1 MKKGP
6 GVGSGRSSPSSQ
18 TIKHAGE
25 DSSSRILKLALE
37 ELKKK
42 THDADNLKNIRED
55 PSFQIVK
62 LALKELGDR
71 YNLSFDDI
79 KNLVGEK
86 PGLVVPVSIFQ
97 NKRLSALEIICKYLR
112 EETRLGF
119 SRIASLLNRDP
130 RTVWT
135 TYSKAVRKQKARLA
149 VKESIIMI
157 PVEIF
162 SDRKFS
168 VLETLVSYLKDHHNL
183 SFAQISQLLQKDP
196 RNIWTVYS
204 RFRKKTK

>member
-1 MKKGP
+1 MKKGRR
-6 GVGSGRSSPSSQ
+6 GGSVRFSPSSQ

-37 ELKKK
+37 DLKKK
-42 THDADNLKNIRED
+42 AHDIDDIKNIRED
-55 PSFQIVK
+55 PSFKIVK
-62 LALKELGDR
+62 LALKELKEK
-71 YNLSFDDI
+71 YSLSIDDI
-79 KNLVGEK
+79 RNLMAEK

-97 NKRLSALEIICKYLR
+97 NKRLSALEIICKYLK
-112 EETRLGF
+112 EETKLGF
-119 SRIASLLNRDP
+119 SRIASLLNRNP

-135 TYSKAVRKQKARLA
+135 TYSKAVRKQKSRLT